1 VHSGTVGLQKN
12 PNLGGFFAV
21 KLKPENLALA
31 FLLKKIDILNYA

>member
-1 VHSGTVGLQKN
+1 VGLQKN

-31 FLLKKIDILNYA
+31 FLF